1 MIYFELLNLLKKI
14 MGKTGLE
21 TTSALSLDRLQ
32 ALTDGIFAIAMT
44 ILVLAI
50 DVPESS
56 PSMTGETLHKAI
68 LSQSNQLI
76 SYFTSFL
83 LLALFWIINH
93 KQTTFLL
100 KTNGTH
106 TWINIF
112 IMIFI
117 CLVPY
122 TTSLKGSFI
131 DDWMSNLYWNLNM
144 FFIAL
149 LYTINSIYISKQKLF
164 DESRVTRQSL
174 KAGRFAN
181 ISFLV
186 IVIIASV
193 ASVYTPE
200 NSAYIYFLI
209 PLLKFFE
216 AKFSKKK
223 AAAVDI

>member
-1 MIYFELLNLLKKI
+1 
-14 MGKTGLE
+14 
-21 TTSALSLDRLQ
+21 
-32 ALTDGIFAIAMT
+32 
-44 ILVLAI
+44 
-50 DVPESS
+50 
-56 PSMTGETLHKAI
+56 
-68 LSQSNQLI
+68 
-76 SYFTSFL
+76 
-83 LLALFWIINH
+83 
-93 KQTTFLL
+93 
-100 KTNGTH
+100 
-106 TWINIF
+106 
-112 IMIFI
+112 
-117 CLVPY
+117 VPY

-164 DESRVTRQSL
+164 DESRVTRQRL
-174 KAGRFAN
+174 KSGRFAN

-193 ASVYTPE
+193 ASIYIPE

-223 AAAVDI
+223 GATVVT